1 MIAFDTLPVGL
12 FFGSFNPIHNG
23 HLGIAHRI
31 LAEKYCREIWFV
43 VSPCNPFKDE
53 ASLLPEDVRYS
64 IVQAAIAD
72 FPAMKACD
80 VEFDMPH
87 PSYTAD
93 TLRRLTERFP
103 SERFSLIMGGD
114 NLLGFPRWKDYSWIE
129 RNFPILVYPRP
140 GCPIEIPS
148 GMHVTVVDAP
158 LFPLSATE
166 IRERLAQGEDLSTAV
181 PAAALSLIRNA
192 YVENSRVD

>member
-80 VEFDMPH
+80 VEFDMP
-87 PSYTAD
+87 
-93 TLRRLTERFP
+93 LRIDFP
-103 SERFSLIMGGD
+103 VIDGSTVQRRKMIRGCGVEDMSLEM
-114 NLLGFPRWKDYSWIE
+114 KIE
-129 RNFPILVYPRP
+129 VSNEVT
-140 GCPIEIPS
+140 IP
-148 GMHVTVVDAP
+148 MIRVVANP
-158 LFPLSATE
+158 CTGPEPNTK
-166 IRERLAQGEDLSTAV
+166 STIPV
-181 PAAALSLIRNA
+181 IIVVS
-192 YVENSRVD
+192 